1 MDKDQVRSIIT
12 SYTKNV
18 YQRKFVNTAI
28 DKGMMKP
35 KSSLNYVDMK
45 GQLFVISKMR
55 SILLI
60 KLVGSSNL
68 LL

>member
-1 MDKDQVRSIIT
+1 M

-18 YQRKFVNTAI
+18 DQRKFVNPAI
-28 DKGMMKP
+28 DKGKMKP

-45 GQLFVISKMR
+45 SQLLVISKMR

-60 KLVGSSNL
+60 N
-68 LL
+68 